1 MSTSITVRNLKNIT
15 SLEYEIPN
23 RPGVYVIT
31 GMNGCGK
38 TSLLV
43 AIHRIAHGNAFK
55 ENYLQAADG
64 MDAYANSEVKYS
76 IDGDQ
81 VTYKHRNSRWV
92 PTPRRKS
99 AILPQSGITNSR
111 LISTSGLRFFMPE
124 KSKIPVGRHTYHTVS
139 DTIINGMNT
148 ILNTHKFSNLK
159 FIQLNMR
166 LGRRPIPYRSD
177 KLYVIKDGATV
188 YSEYAFSLGERLL
201 LNVLDYIDT
210 VPNNSILLIDEIELA
225 LHPIAQTRLFDHLRQ
240 VSCEKRLKV
249 FLTTHSASLIKHA
262 NKVCYLSVNN
272 GVVTAIKDCTPAFVL
287 KDVSADEEKNPDYII
302 FVEDDM
308 ARYFLSSVLRYSSVA
323 SRRHRICKIVQVGGY
338 PQVMEMTKQF
348 YLIPPFNNR
357 KVCAFLDAD
366 VNITVDALRHK
377 ADKTQDE
384 LYLLSVVNRL
394 EADNNLHYLNIT
406 PEIGVWRWIEADCSR
421 YMSFLEGKY
430 GEQLFNMQ
438 VLVNEVA
445 AMPWDGDNDRK
456 FGKSKLKNL
465 AIRVMGH
472 IEYTNIDR
480 VFEDMMSAYAKYCME
495 DPVLSVEYIHKLES
509 VLNR

>member
-1 MSTSITVRNLKNIT
+1 MSTSITIKSLKNIR
-15 SLEYEIPN
+15 SLEFEIPN
-23 RPGVYVIT
+23 RSGVYVIT

-64 MDAYANSEVKYS
+64 MDAYANSEVRYS

-81 VTYKHRNSRWV
+81 VTYRHRNSRWV
-92 PTPRRKS
+92 PTPRTKS
-99 AILPQSGITNSR
+99 AILPRSGITNSR

-124 KSKIPVGRHTYHTVS
+124 KSKIPAGRHTYHTVS

-148 ILNTHKFSNLK
+148 ILGTNKFSNLK

-166 LGRRPIPYRSD
+166 LGRRPMPYRSD

-188 YSEYAFSLGERLL
+188 YSEFAFSLGERLL

-225 LHPIAQTRLFDHLRQ
+225 LHPIAQTRLYDHLRQ
-240 VSCEKRLKV
+240 VSNEKGLKV

-262 NKVCYLSVNN
+262 NKVCYLSANN
-272 GVVTAIKDCTPAFVL
+272 GVVTAIRDCTPAFVL

-308 ARYFLSSVLRYSSVA
+308 ARYLLSAVLRYSRVA
-323 SRRHRICKIVQVGGY
+323 CRKHRICKIVQVGGY
-338 PQVMEMTKQF
+338 PQVIEMTKQF
-348 YLIPPFNNR
+348 YHIPPFNNR

-366 VNITVDALRHK
+366 VNITVDKLRHK
-377 ADKTQDE
+377 ADKTLSE
-384 LYLLSVVNRL
+384 RYLLNL
-394 EADNNLHYLNIT
+394 ADLLAADNNLHYLNIT
-406 PEIGVWRWIEADCSR
+406 PEIGVWQWIDADCSR
-421 YMSFLEGKY
+421 YMSFLKDKY
-430 GEQLFNMQ
+430 GEQLFDMQ
-438 VLVNEVA
+438 VLVDKVD
-445 AMPWDGDNDRK
+445 AMPWTGENDRK
-456 FGKSKLKNL
+456 LGKSKLDNL
-465 AIRVMGH
+465 AKIIMEH

-480 VFEDMMSAYAKYCME
+480 VYEDMMVAYAKYCME
-495 DPVLSVEYIHKLES
+495 DPTLSVEYIQKLES